1 MSESQR
7 RRLTSYLIEERRF
20 PQGSGDCN
28 GRAKLMAIG
37 CQDLRAGP
45 VPG

>member
-7 RRLTSYLIEERRF
+7 RRLISYLIEERRF
-20 PQGSGDCN
+20 PQGSDDCN
-28 GRAKLMAIG
+28 GRAELVAIG
-37 CQDLRAGP
+37 GEDLRAGP

>member
-7 RRLTSYLIEERRF
+7 RRLIRYLIEERRF
-20 PQGSGDCN
+20 PQGSDDRN
-28 GRAKLMAIG
+28 GRAVLMAIG
-37 CQDLRAGP
+37 GEALHAGP